1 MPTLRY
7 AVSTPHCHPDPVFQP
22 PRSRSLPRAK
32 SRGSPSLVGSGRALG
47 VTALLI
53 LMALPIGAVAQD
65 TPPGLVEVREGGR
78 KGFWLGLGV
87 GAGGES
93 YDLQPSTG
101 YSNVLYRPTISLRL
115 GGTVSQHLRLGGEVL
130 SWINENGP
138 AVESLTSAL
147 FVAQFY
153 PVASTGFYLKGGL
166 GIGRNA
172 VDFEDG
178 YGTGDTGFAGLVG
191 AGYELRLGRRIY
203 LNPVVDLVGHRYSD
217 RLGGSYRER
226 LVNFG
231 LGILLQTGR

>member
-7 AVSTPHCHPDPVFQP
+7 AVSTPFCHPP
-22 PRSRSLPRAK
+22 
-32 SRGSPSLVGSGRALG
+32 LVALRQALQ
-47 VTALLI
+47 VTALLV
-53 LMALPIGAVAQD
+53 LMSLPIDAAAQEP
-65 TPPGLVEVREGGR
+65 PPGLVEVREGNR
-78 KGFWLGLGV
+78 RGFWLGLGV

-93 YDLQPSTG
+93 YDLQSNAG
-101 YSNVLYRPTISLRL
+101 YSSVLYRPTISLRL
-115 GGTVSQHLRLGGEVL
+115 GGTVSQHLRLGGEIL

-138 AVESLTSAL
+138 AVETLSSAL

-153 PVASTGFYLKGGL
+153 PAASNGFYLKGGL

-178 YGTGDTGFAGLVG
+178 YGTGDTGFAGLIG

-203 LNPVVDLVGHRYSD
+203 LNPVVDLVGHRYGD
-217 RLGGSYRER
+217 RQGGSYRER

>member
-1 MPTLRY
+1 MPTLRL
-7 AVSTPHCHPDPVFQP
+7 ALSTPLCP
-22 PRSRSLPRAK
+22 SRWRLCSFR
-32 SRGSPSLVGSGRALG
+32 
-47 VTALLI
+47 VTALLG
-53 LMALPIGAVAQD
+53 LMALANIAAAQD
-65 TPPGLVEVREGGR
+65 APPGLVEVREGGR
-78 KGFWLGLGV
+78 RGFWLGLGV

-93 YDLQPSTG
+93 YDFRPSTG
-101 YSNVLYRPTISLRL
+101 YSDVLYRPTISFRL

-130 SWINENGP
+130 SWVNENGP
-138 AVESLTSAL
+138 AVETLSSAL

-153 PVASTGFYLKGGL
+153 PAASTGLYLKGGL

-191 AGYELRLGRRIY
+191 AGYELRIGRRVY
-203 LNPVVDLVGHRYSD
+203 LNPVVDIVGHRYSNRQGAD
-217 RLGGSYRER
+217 YNER

>member
-1 MPTLRY
+1 MPSLRY
-7 AVSTPHCHPDPVFQP
+7 AVSTP
-22 PRSRSLPRAK
+22 PRYPERLFCF
-32 SRGSPSLVGSGRALG
+32 VG

-53 LMALPIGAVAQD
+53 LMSLPIAAVAQKAPD
-65 TPPGLVEVREGGR
+65 GLVEVREGGR
-78 KGFWLGLGV
+78 KGFWLGLGI

-93 YDLQPSTG
+93 YDLQPSAG
-101 YSNVLYRPTISLRL
+101 YRDVLYRPTISLRL
-115 GGTVSQHLRLGGEVL
+115 GGTVNQHLRLGGEVL

-153 PVASTGFYLKGGL
+153 PAASTGLYLKGGV

-172 VDFEDG
+172 VDFDDG

-203 LNPVVDLVGHRYSD
+203 LNPVVDLVGHRYGN

-226 LVNFG
+226 LVNFE

>member
-1 MPTLRY
+1 MPTLSC
-7 AVSTPHCHPDPVFQP
+7 AVSM
-22 PRSRSLPRAK
+22 
-32 SRGSPSLVGSGRALG
+32 
-47 VTALLI
+47 TALLI
-53 LMALPIGAVAQD
+53 LVSLPADAVAQQP
-65 TPPGLVEVREGGR
+65 PPGLVEVREGGR
-78 KGFWLGLGV
+78 HGFWLGLGL

-93 YDLQPSTG
+93 YDLPSDAG
-101 YSNVLYRPTISLRL
+101 YSSVLYRPTISLRV

-130 SWINENGP
+130 SWFNENGP
-138 AVESLTSAL
+138 AIESLTSAL

-153 PVASTGFYLKGGL
+153 PAASAGLYLKGGL

-178 YGTGDTGFAGLVG
+178 YGSGETGFAGLIG

-203 LNPVVDLVGHRYSD
+203 LNPVIDFVGHSYST
-217 RLGGSYRER
+217 RLDGSYRER